1 MIGARKKDNICQIS
15 IPRPLPTIEC
25 NAVRVREIFSNLASN
40 AIKYNLH
47 DKPLVEISYIAPN
60 EAAERN
66 AMPEAAKEQLIYC
79 VRDDGIGI
87 EQRHFEQV
95 FRMFKRLHGR
105 DEFGGGMGAGLTVV
119 QKVVQRHGGT
129 IWLESTP
136 GKGSCFYFTL
146 PGTHGASP

>member
-1 MIGARKKDNICQIS
+1 MEDALEMIGARKSDNTCVIS

-25 NAVRVREIFSNLASN
+25 NPVRVREIFSNLASN

-47 DKPLVEISYIAPN
+47 DKPLVEITYSIPDDQ
-60 EAAERN
+60 
-66 AMPEAAKEQLIYC
+66 EQIVYC

-87 EQRHFEQV
+87 EERHFEQI

-105 DEFGGGMGAGLTVV
+105 EEFGGGMGAGLTVV

-129 IWLESTP
+129 IWLTSTP
-136 GKGSCFYFTL
+136 GQGSCFYFTL
-146 PGTHGASP
+146 PGTHGTKP

>member
-1 MIGARKKDNICQIS
+1 
-15 IPRPLPTIEC
+15 LPTIEC
-25 NAVRVREIFSNLASN
+25 NPVRVREIFSNLVSN

-47 DKPLVEISYIAPN
+47 DQPTVELTYIAPDDTQARPSAPPQAQG
-60 EAAERN
+60 EI
-66 AMPEAAKEQLIYC
+66 IYC
-79 VRDDGIGI
+79 VQDDGIGI
-87 EQRHFEQV
+87 EQRHFDQI

-129 IWLESTP
+129 IWVESVV

-146 PGTHGASP
+146 PGTQRVKR